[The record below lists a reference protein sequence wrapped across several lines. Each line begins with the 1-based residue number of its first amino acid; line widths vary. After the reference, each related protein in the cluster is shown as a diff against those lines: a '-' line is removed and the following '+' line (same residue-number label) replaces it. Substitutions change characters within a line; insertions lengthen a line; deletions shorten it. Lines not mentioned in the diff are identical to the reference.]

1 MSISSQRGHQRF
13 ARSRRRQD
21 REFQRPRHR
30 RWTLPNARDKGGNI
44 GIGHGRMVAT
54 CELAGLRQQ
63 LVEMAAPAGG
73 IGLPFVDDARAPSQH
88 PALPQCAREDAR
100 RFRSPRPPGLKNR
113 KHGFR
118 VDLVNRRL
126 ADRFAIGRE
135 RHRPLRLVLLV
146 PPAPLVRR
154 KEFVS
159 RLPERQ
165 GGFRVRLV
173 PFGDRIEAGLDE

>member
-1 MSISSQRGHQRF
+1 
-13 ARSRRRQD
+13 
-21 REFQRPRHR
+21 
-30 RWTLPNARDKGGNI
+30 
-44 GIGHGRMVAT
+44 MVAT

-73 IGLPFVDDARAPSQH
+73 IGLPFVDMPERPRSIQHCLNAP
-88 PALPQCAREDAR
+88 AKTRGGFR
-100 RFRSPRPPGLKNR
+100 RPRPQGLKNR

-159 RLPERQ
+159 RLPERR